1 MTISYA
7 LKHSRRA
14 RYMWLRVLP
23 GGSVVVTAPV
33 GSATGV
39 IQQFVT
45 GHARWIERAVARMS
59 HFKSLPVSGR
69 RAYTMHREEARAFV
83 TERLA
88 HWNRVYGFT
97 YGRVAIK
104 NTKRT
109 WGSCSRKGNLN
120 FAYTLL
126 FLPRELADYVIVHE
140 LCHLGEHN
148 HSKSFWALVGRAL
161 PDYRERRRE
170 LKRYLPRG

>member
-1 MTISYA
+1 MR
-7 LKHSRRA
+7 LC
-14 RYMWLRVLP
+14 VLP

-39 IQQFVT
+39 IQRFVSE
-45 GHARWIERAVARMS
+45 HAQWIERAIARMS

-69 RAYTMHREEARAFV
+69 RAYITHREEARAFV

-88 HWNRVYGFT
+88 HWNQVYGFT

-109 WGSCSRKGNLN
+109 WGSCSRNGNLN

-126 FLPRELADYVIVHE
+126 FLPRELADYVVVHE
-140 LCHLGEHN
+140 LCHRGEHN
-148 HSKSFWALVGRAL
+148 HGKQFWALVGKTLPNYTAL
-161 PDYRERRRE
+161 RRE